1 MIVIAEIARFREFH
15 RVGFRQGEPLKIE
28 KKAPIGRPRSGNCIR
43 QFPALASAFVVF
55 LGVASA
61 SFGQEKPRFT
71 FEEDVAAFAVSQD
84 SKIACAVPRMK
95 RIKKIVIERDDIWV
109 VTPSGGKRHIL
120 EGDKF
125 MPVPPPSQYVV
136 DSLAWSPDGRR
147 IAMNM
152 TVQVI
157 STEDTSAITGGKQIA
172 LLGED
177 GQEIKVAG
185 SKSRFI
191 EDAWNGAWLADGQ
204 TVVYL
209 TGIGPFKIMRVRPAD
224 GKSTELF
231 EGHTFDAVTWD
242 TKKNQAFAVG
252 RNLSVSGRLA
262 LVQLDLVNETVRE
275 ISRLE
280 EFYGRLSV
288 SSSGKLVG
296 YFENGDTITVV
307 DVVNPQKPTRV
318 RAGIGRFEFARD
330 EPRVLLKRGPEEKSG
345 DLVWV
350 GLTNGSFRPIL
361 HDLLVHDFRITP
373 DGESIV
379 VTDPG
384 RRILKVYP
392 LQ

>member
-1 MIVIAEIARFREFH
+1 VIVSAQVTFLKRVH
-15 RVGFRQGEPLKIE
+15 RIWIRQGGLLRIE
-28 KKAPIGRPRSGNCIR
+28 KKAAAWRRLYANRVR
-43 QFPALASAFVVF
+43 QFTSL
-55 LGVASA
+55 VAVSFIIFAGAGA
-61 SFGQEKPRFT
+61 SFAQEKPRFT
-71 FEEDVAAFAVSQD
+71 FEEDVATFAISQEN
-84 SKIACAVPRMK
+84 KIACAVPRMK
-95 RIKKIVIERDDIWV
+95 RVKKIVIERDDIWV
-109 VTPSGGKRHIL
+109 VTPSGGKKRIL

-147 IAMNM
+147 IAMNI
-152 TVQVI
+152 TVQII
-157 STEDTSAITGGKQIA
+157 STEDTADITGGKQIA
-172 LLGED
+172 LLEED
-177 GQEIKVAG
+177 GQEIRVAG

-224 GKSTELF
+224 GKIIELF

-242 TKKNQAFAVG
+242 SKRNQAFAVG

-280 EFYGRLSV
+280 EFFGRLSV
-288 SSSGKLVG
+288 ASSGKRVG
-296 YFENGDTITVV
+296 YFENGDTITVI
-307 DVVNPQKPTRV
+307 DVANPQRPARV
-318 RAGIGRFEFARD
+318 RAGIGRFEIARD
-330 EPRVLLKRGPEEKSG
+330 ERRVLLKRGPEEKSG

-350 GLTNGSFRPIL
+350 GLTDGSFRPIL
-361 HDLLVHDFRITP
+361 HAILVRDFRITP

>member
-1 MIVIAEIARFREFH
+1 MKSEVKQPAT
-15 RVGFRQGEPLKIE
+15 LN
-28 KKAPIGRPRSGNCIR
+28 RPANRAA
-43 QFPALASAFVVF
+43 QFPAVAAALMLIVAAASSSLA
-55 LGVASA
+55 
-61 SFGQEKPRFT
+61 QERPRFT
-71 FEEDVAAFAVSQD
+71 FEEDVASFAVSQD
-84 SKIACAVPRMK
+84 NKIVCAVPKMK

-109 VTPSGGKRHIL
+109 VAPSGGKKRIV

-152 TVQVI
+152 SVQVI
-157 STEDTSAITGGKQIA
+157 STEDTSSITGGKQIA
-172 LLGED
+172 LLDED
-177 GQEIKVAG
+177 GQEVRVAG

-191 EDAWNGAWLADGQ
+191 EDAWNGTWLADGQ
-204 TVVYL
+204 NAVYL
-209 TGIGPFKIMRVRPAD
+209 TGTGPFKIMRVHPAD
-224 GKSTELF
+224 GKTTELF

-275 ISRLE
+275 VSRLE

-288 SSSGKLVG
+288 SASGKRVG
-296 YFENGDTITVV
+296 YFENGDTITVI
-307 DVVNPQKPTRV
+307 DVMNPKKPMQV

-330 EPRVLLKRGPEEKSG
+330 ERRVLLKRGPEEKSG

-350 GLTNGSFRPIL
+350 GLTDGSFRPIL
-361 HDLLVHDFRITP
+361 HDLLIRDFRIAP
-373 DGESIV
+373 DGESVV

>member
-1 MIVIAEIARFREFH
+1 MI
-15 RVGFRQGEPLKIE
+15 IE
-28 KKAPIGRPRSGNCIR
+28 DKKLVPRSGHTSR
-43 QFPALASAFVVF
+43 AGQFPPLMAALLIILAASSSSLA
-55 LGVASA
+55 
-61 SFGQEKPRFT
+61 QEKPRFT
-71 FEEDVAAFAVSQD
+71 FEEDVATFAVSQD
-84 SKIACAVPRMK
+84 NKIACAVPKMK

-109 VTPSGGKRHIL
+109 VTPSGGKKRIV

-152 TVQVI
+152 NVQII
-157 STEDTSAITGGKQIA
+157 STEDTSAFTGGKQVA
-172 LLGED
+172 LLEED
-177 GQEIKVAG
+177 GQEIRVAG

-204 TVVYL
+204 TAVYL
-209 TGIGPFKIMRVRPAD
+209 SGVSGYKIMRVHPAD
-224 GKSTELF
+224 GKTTELF

-242 TKKNQAFAVG
+242 TKRNQAFAVG

-262 LVQLDLVNETVRE
+262 LVQLDLVKETVRE

-288 SSSGKLVG
+288 SASGKRIG
-296 YFENGDTITVV
+296 YFEDGDTITVI
-307 DVVNPQKPTRV
+307 DIANPQKPTRV

-361 HDLLVHDFRITP
+361 HDLLVHDFRIAP
-373 DGESIV
+373 DGDSIV
-379 VTDPG
+379 ITDPG

-392 LQ
+392 LL

>member
-1 MIVIAEIARFREFH
+1 MNIDEIKLLRGHRPVIQARQLP
-15 RVGFRQGEPLKIE
+15 V
-28 KKAPIGRPRSGNCIR
+28 
-43 QFPALASAFVVF
+43 LATVLLTILATA
-55 LGVASA
+55 GT
-61 SFGQEKPRFT
+61 SFGQEKPRLEFD
-71 FEEDVAAFAVSQD
+71 EDVASFAVSQD
-84 SKIACAVPRMK
+84 NKIACAVPRMK

-109 VTPSGGKRHIL
+109 VNPGGGKKRII

-125 MPVPPPSQYVV
+125 MPVPPPTTYTV

-152 TVQVI
+152 NVQII
-157 STEDTSAITGGKQIA
+157 STEDTSAVTGGKQIA
-172 LLGED
+172 LLEED

-185 SKSRFI
+185 SKTRFI

-209 TGIGPFKIMRVRPAD
+209 SGVGPYKIMRVRPSD
-224 GKSTELF
+224 GKTTELF

-242 TKKNQAFAVG
+242 ARRNQAYAVG
-252 RNLSVSGRLA
+252 RNLSISGRLA
-262 LVQLDLVNETVRE
+262 LVQLDLMKETVRE

-280 EFYGRLSV
+280 EFFGRLSV
-288 SSSGKLVG
+288 SSTGRSVG

-307 DVVNPQKPTRV
+307 DVTNPQKPARV

-330 EPRVLLKRGPEEKSG
+330 ERRVLLKRGPEEKSG

-361 HDLLVHDFRITP
+361 HALLVHDFRIAP
-373 DGESIV
+373 DGDSIV

>member
-1 MIVIAEIARFREFH
+1 MT
-15 RVGFRQGEPLKIE
+15 
-28 KKAPIGRPRSGNCIR
+28 
-43 QFPALASAFVVF
+43 LAA
-55 LGVASA
+55 ASA
-61 SFGQEKPRFT
+61 SIAQENPRFT
-71 FEEDVAAFAVSQD
+71 FEEDVATFAVSQD
-84 SKIACAVPRMK
+84 NKIACAVPRMK
-95 RIKKIVIERDDIWV
+95 RIKKIVIERDDVWV
-109 VTPSGGKRHIL
+109 VTPSGGKKRIL
-120 EGDKF
+120 EGDKI
-125 MPVPPPSQYVV
+125 MPVPPPSQFVV

-152 TVQVI
+152 NVQII

-172 LLGED
+172 LLEED

-209 TGIGPFKIMRVRPAD
+209 TGVSAYKIMRVRPAD
-224 GKSTELF
+224 GKITELF

-280 EFYGRLSV
+280 EFFGKLSV
-288 SSSGKLVG
+288 ASSGKRVG
-296 YFENGDTITVV
+296 YFENGDTITVI
-307 DVVNPQKPTRV
+307 DVANPQKPTRV

-350 GLTNGSFRPIL
+350 GLANGSFRPIL
-361 HDLLVHDFRITP
+361 HDLLVRDFRIAP
-373 DGESIV
+373 DGDSIV